1 MKEFFKNIIK
11 YKKIKKVRAFTLV
24 ETLVSTMIISLVIL
38 GPLTVAINAS
48 TYARQTK
55 DIMVGTYLAQ
65 EATELL
71 HHLQDSIYLKCVADS
86 SSTNTVCQSQAD
98 ANGIYEIPRETSWR
112 VFKSYL
118 TSGVSCFGASGCTY
132 DFINMTANEDAVPTK
147 YLPTDNLC
155 NSLSITSDFL
165 YVCTGAHGAGGT
177 LTSFKRSVF
186 LESVPTFSG
195 NDAAYNDDIR
205 IIVYVTFRR
214 QNGYTRTIKLTD
226 FLHARP

>member
-1 MKEFFKNIIK
+1 MKEFIKNIIAN
-11 YKKIKKVRAFTLV
+11 KKSKQVRAFTLV
-24 ETLVSTMIISLVIL
+24 ETLVSIMIISLIIL

-71 HHLQDSIYLKCVADS
+71 HHLQDSVYLKCVADS
-86 SSTNTVCQSQAD
+86 SSSNTVCQAQAD
-98 ANGIYEIPRETSWR
+98 GNGIYEIPRETSWR
-112 VFKSYL
+112 VFKNYL
-118 TSGVSCFGASGCTY
+118 TDGVSCFGASGCSY
-132 DFINMTANEDAVPTK
+132 DFINMTADEDTTPTK
-147 YLPTDNLC
+147 YLPSDNLC

-177 LTSFKRSVF
+177 PTSFTRSVF
-186 LESVPTFSG
+186 LESVPTYSG
-195 NDAAYNDDIR
+195 NDAVYNDDIR
-205 IIVYVTFRR
+205 ITVYVSFRR

>member
-1 MKEFFKNIIK
+1 MKEFIKNIIRNRGGT
-11 YKKIKKVRAFTLV
+11 KIRAFTLV

-55 DIMVGTYLAQ
+55 DIMVGTYLA
-65 EATELL
+65 EESAELL
-71 HHLQDSIYLKCVADS
+71 HHLQDSVYLKCVADS
-86 SSTNTVCQSQAD
+86 SSTNTVCQAQAD
-98 ANGIYEIPRETSWR
+98 SNGIYETPKETAWR
-112 VFKSYL
+112 VFENYL
-118 TSGVSCFGASGCTY
+118 TSGVSCFGASGCSY
-132 DFINMTANEDAVPTK
+132 DFINMTADEDTVPTK

-155 NSLSITSDFL
+155 SSLSITSNFL
-165 YVCTGAHGAGGT
+165 YVCTGAHGAGAT

-186 LESVPTFSG
+186 LESIPTYSG
-195 NDAAYNDDIR
+195 NDSVYNDDIR
-205 IIVYVTFRR
+205 VTVYVTFRR